1 MSRPLKHFGASGSG
15 LRCSHGSDLD
25 TRIARPKQP
34 KTALPPSLRRKM
46 GLAPR
51 KEEDEA
57 ASEAI
62 YKAGAGVLKPTGSAP
77 DGTYLKRNSG
87 VPARVRAGSALAQ
100 RSGYASNAR
109 ATVRRPALADGK
121 NIGEDLRC
129 VQPRPP
135 TETEGGRDGLRERR
149 APRPTRRTRPTTRF
163 SDS

>member
-1 MSRPLKHFGASGSG
+1 MSP
-15 LRCSHGSDLD
+15 
-25 TRIARPKQP
+25 AR

-87 VPARVRAGSALAQ
+87 VPASQRASALAHAP
-100 RSGYASNAR
+100 RFYDR
-109 ATVRRPALADGK
+109 ATADAMFDEISQFFERFAFLLSSVIIIRWQVLK
-121 NIGEDLRC
+121 R
-129 VQPRPP
+129 VV
-135 TETEGGRDGLRERR
+135 ETSISRIVLLVL
-149 APRPTRRTRPTTRF
+149 T
-163 SDS
+163 

>member
-57 ASEAI
+57 ASEAL

-87 VPARVRAGSALAQ
+87 VPASQRASALAQ
-100 RSGYASNAR
+100 KSGYASTAR
-109 ATVRRPALADGK
+109 ATVRTSSKYSSGPCAPHSRRGARCGWIARPLAA
-121 NIGEDLRC
+121 
-129 VQPRPP
+129 
-135 TETEGGRDGLRERR
+135 
-149 APRPTRRTRPTTRF
+149 APRRGRARGATR
-163 SDS
+163 S